1 VYDTSSFMPPQ
12 APPIDRTPSGA
23 GAFSTQSRVDASTLF
38 ASPFGTVGTGSW
50 SWKPGCTGSWSEC
63 LIEPQQYIL

>member
-23 GAFSTQSRVDASTLF
+23 GAFSTQSGVDVSIVAG
-38 ASPFGTVGTGSW
+38 PQSW
-50 SWKPGCTGSWSEC
+50 TWQPGCKGSWSEC
-63 LIEPQQYIL
+63 LTPQVIY